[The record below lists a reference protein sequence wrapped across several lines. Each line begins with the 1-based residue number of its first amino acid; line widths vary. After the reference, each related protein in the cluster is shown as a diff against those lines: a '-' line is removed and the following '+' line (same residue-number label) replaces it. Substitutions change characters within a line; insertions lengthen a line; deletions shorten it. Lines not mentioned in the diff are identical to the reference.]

1 VQQTKAQ
8 SLERQFLR
16 PSCLYPF
23 PGSKDLGRTAV
34 HHAAQ
39 REDDGVEGQVLLGR
53 WRTLW
58 PAKQTK
64 YLLNSRKGSSLS

>member
-39 REDDGVEGQVLLGR
+39 REDDGVEGQVAAGAVADLV
-53 WRTLW
+53 
-58 PAKQTK
+58 A
-64 YLLNSRKGSSLS
+64 RKTDEVLVE